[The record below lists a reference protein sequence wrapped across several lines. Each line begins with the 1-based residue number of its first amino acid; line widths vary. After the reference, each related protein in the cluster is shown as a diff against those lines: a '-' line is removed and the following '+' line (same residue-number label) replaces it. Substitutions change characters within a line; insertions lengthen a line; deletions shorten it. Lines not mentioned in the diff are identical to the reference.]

1 MLLAQNQKHSP
12 LVIFIGNRFK
22 ITIILEFVW
31 IINAV
36 QDSTLDIGIHL
47 IVRLDDFLMTVE
59 NSWIAASVVEDLRLK
74 NFDSIFYTF
83 S

>member
-74 NFDSIFYTF
+74 NFDSIFDTL